1 MVKKGFVGG
10 KIVFNGELVDAEADD
25 LDDLPV
31 SAASQVIVAAVGATD
46 PK

>member
-1 MVKKGFVGG
+1 MGG